1 MEGPLSLIIL
11 LPSYKGVLVGINWL
25 VIHMHKL
32 VIIAGPT
39 AIGKSA
45 VAVETAA
52 LIGGE
57 IISADS
63 VQVYQGMDIGTAKIR
78 PQEMYASNGEH
89 IPHHL
94 LSILP
99 PDGKFSVADFKNR
112 VEELI
117 PQIAAKG
124 KIPML
129 VGGTGLYIEAVIDP
143 YRFTPVAV
151 DEKLRQ
157 RLREE
162 ARQYGN
168 EYLHRKLAQVDPVS
182 AHKIHP
188 NDLKRVVRALEVY
201 YQTGVPISAAGQ
213 RAPGRKGG
221 NYRLCYL
228 GMEAERE
235 YLYDRI
241 NRRVDEMIA
250 DGLIEETKA
259 LLEKGYHPELPSLQ
273 SLGYRHIVNYLQGN
287 WSLADTVEWLKRD
300 TRRFAKRQLTWF
312 KRDERV
318 KWYDIQ
324 TFPDKTLLAAEFAGV
339 ISRSIG
345 DDVELGNYE

>member
-1 MEGPLSLIIL
+1 M
-11 LPSYKGVLVGINWL
+11 VGINWL
-25 VIHMHKL
+25 VIHMDKL

-63 VQVYQGMDIGTAKIR
+63 VQVYQGMDIGTAKVR
-78 PQEMYASNGEH
+78 PEEMYASNGEY

-112 VEELI
+112 VEKLI

-143 YRFTPVAV
+143 YKFTPMAA

-157 RLREE
+157 QLREE
-162 ARQYGN
+162 AEEKGK
-168 EYLHRKLAQVDPVS
+168 EHLHHKLDRIDPVS
-182 AHKIHP
+182 AQKIHP
-188 NDLKRVVRALEVY
+188 NDVKRVIRALEVY
-201 YQTGVPISAAGQ
+201 YQTGVPISAAGK

-221 NYRLCYL
+221 KYRLCYL
-228 GMEAERE
+228 GMEAGRE

-241 NRRVDEMIA
+241 NRRVDEMIK

-259 LLEKGYHPELPSLQ
+259 LLEKGYDPELPSLQ
-273 SLGYRHIVNYLQGN
+273 SLGYRHVINYLQGN
-287 WSLADTVEWLKRD
+287 WSLTDTIEWLKRD

-324 TFPDKTLLAAEFAGV
+324 AFSDKTLMATEFAGV

-345 DDVELGNYE
+345 DNVELGNNE